1 MALKPAMSTTDS
13 ESVQRPAHADLTRI
27 RRLFWTIGPALGLLQ
42 ALALRNNI
50 DHDAVAYL
58 DMADRFLH
66 GAHGALLNA
75 YWSPL
80 YPFLLA
86 HAILFA
92 SPYWQATALHLVN
105 FAIYLLVLLSF
116 DFFLKQILPRASES
130 AAPDALP
137 ERTLHALAHA
147 LVLWCC
153 LILTSLGQSHP
164 DLLVMAAVFFA
175 AGITERLR
183 TRGVTLAWCAALGA
197 VLGLGYLAKAAM
209 FPLAFVFLLVAI
221 LAARRPVSLRAAALL
236 AFAVLTFALIAGAY
250 IYMLSRSERR
260 FTVGDSAKIA
270 YAMEVNGTG
279 APAHPRQKIFDRPAI
294 YIYADHL
301 VGTNPGWYDP
311 AYWRAGIEP
320 KFNLARQADVLHRSL
335 DIYFFVFAQLG
346 AVFGGFLA
354 LLFMGG
360 RRATLRRVAGQWP
373 LYVPALAALAMYS
386 LVHVELR
393 FLGGFVVLL
402 CLALFLGVGKTS
414 PESRSFA
421 AAIVLAV
428 VIILGTQIVWEAGH
442 NLVALAQNA
451 KSSDWLVA
459 KDLESHGVHRGDQ
472 VATIGEL
479 PSIYWGRLAGVTL
492 TGEISADDAAAF
504 WAATPDLKAQIAN
517 ALARSGIAA
526 IVALG
531 VPQWAVSQGSAEGDL
546 AGKPPGKPD
555 VWSQAGTTNYFVL
568 PVRAFIP
575 TGNTTPAGNMDLS
588 RSSSPR
594 KSP

>member
-1 MALKPAMSTTDS
+1 MPSS
-13 ESVQRPAHADLTRI
+13 ESVQRASRADLSRI

-42 ALALRNNI
+42 ALALRNSI

-58 DMADRFLH
+58 DMAGGFLH
-66 GAHGALLNA
+66 GTRGAFLNA

-86 HAILFA
+86 HAIVFA

-116 DFFLKQILPRASES
+116 DFFLNQVLPQASQS
-130 AAPDALP
+130 ALPDALP
-137 ERTLHALAHA
+137 DRMLRALAYA

-183 TRGVTLAWCAALGA
+183 AGGATLAWCVALGA

-221 LAARRPVSLRAAALL
+221 LAARRPISPRASALL

-270 YAMEVNGTG
+270 YAMEVNGAG

-320 KFNLARQADVLHRSL
+320 KFNLARQADVLHRTL

-346 AVFGGFLA
+346 AVFAGFLA
-354 LLFMGG
+354 LLFVGD

-373 LYVPALAALAMYS
+373 LYVPALAALGMYS

-393 FLGGFVVLL
+393 FLGGFVALL
-402 CLALFLGVGKTS
+402 CLALFLGVRETS

-421 AAIVLAV
+421 TAIVLAV
-428 VIILGTQIVWEAGH
+428 VVMLGTQIAWEAGH

-451 KSSDWLVA
+451 KSSDWLIA
-459 KDLESHGVHRGDQ
+459 KDLESRGIHRGDR

-479 PSIYWGRLAGVTL
+479 PSIYWARLAGVTL

-504 WAATPDLKAQIAN
+504 WAATPSVRMQIAG
-517 ALARSGIAA
+517 ALAQAGIAA
-526 IVALG
+526 IVAQG
-531 VPQWAVSQGSAEGDL
+531 VPKWVVSQGSAEEKP
-546 AGKPPGKPD
+546 AGEPND
-555 VWSQAGTTNYFVL
+555 WSEAGTTNYFVL
-568 PVRAFIP
+568 PVQALIP
-575 TGNTTPAGNMDLS
+575 TENTIPA
-588 RSSSPR
+588 
-594 KSP
+594 

>member
-1 MALKPAMSTTDS
+1 MALRPALYTANS
-13 ESVQRPAHADLTRI
+13 ESVQRSARADLSRI
-27 RRLFWTIGPALGLLQ
+27 RRLSWTIGPVLGLLQ
-42 ALALRNNI
+42 ALALRNSI

-58 DMADRFLH
+58 NMADRFLH

-92 SPYWQATALHLVN
+92 SSYWQATALHLVN

-116 DFFLKQILPRASES
+116 EFFLKQILARRSES
-130 AAPDALP
+130 ALPDAVP
-137 ERTLHALAHA
+137 ERMMRAFAYA

-183 TRGVTLAWCAALGA
+183 ARGATLAWCAALGA

-221 LAARRPVSLRAAALL
+221 LAARRPVSPRAAALL
-236 AFAVLTFALIAGAY
+236 AFAVLIFALIAGAY
-250 IYMLSRSERR
+250 IYMLSRAEGR
-260 FTVGDSAKIA
+260 FTLGDSAKIA
-270 YAMEVNGTG
+270 YAMEVNGAG

-335 DIYFFVFAQLG
+335 DIYFSVFMQLG

-354 LLFMGG
+354 LLFVGD
-360 RRATLRRVAGQWP
+360 RHAILRRVAGQWP

-386 LVHVELR
+386 IVHVELR
-393 FLGGFVVLL
+393 FLGGFVALL
-402 CLALFLGVGKTS
+402 CLALFLGVRENS
-414 PESRSFA
+414 PESRPFA
-421 AAIVLAV
+421 AAIFLAV
-428 VIILGTQIVWEAGH
+428 VTILGTQIAWEAGH

-459 KDLESHGVHRGDQ
+459 KDLESRGIHRGDK

-504 WAATPDLKAQIAN
+504 WAATPDLKAQIAG
-517 ALARSGIAA
+517 ALSQAGIAA
-526 IVALG
+526 VVAQA
-531 VPQWAVSQGSAEGDL
+531 VPQWAASEGSAEGK
-546 AGKPPGKPD
+546 A
-555 VWSQAGTTNYFVL
+555 VAWSQAGTTNYFVL
-568 PVRAFIP
+568 PVQSFIPIGNTIP
-575 TGNTTPAGNMDLS
+575 TGDTNLS
-588 RSSSPR
+588 GSAPP
-594 KSP
+594 KKNP

>member
-1 MALKPAMSTTDS
+1 MGLKPALYTASS
-13 ESVQRPAHADLTRI
+13 ESVQRAANADLFRI

-42 ALALRNNI
+42 ALALRNSI

-86 HAILFA
+86 HAIVFA

-116 DFFLKQILPRASES
+116 DFFLKQVVPQTS
-130 AAPDALP
+130 ADALN
-137 ERTLHALAHA
+137 ERAMRALAYA

-164 DLLVMAAVFFA
+164 DLLVVAAVFFA

-183 TRGVTLAWCAALGA
+183 ARGVTLASCAALGA

-221 LAARRPVSLRAAALL
+221 LAARRPVSSRAAALL

-250 IYMLSRSERR
+250 GYMLSRAEQR
-260 FTVGDSAKIA
+260 FTLGDSAKIA
-270 YAMEVNGTG
+270 YAMEVNGAG
-279 APAHPRQKIFDRPAI
+279 APAHPRQKIFDYPAI
-294 YIYADHL
+294 YIYADRL

-335 DIYFFVFAQLG
+335 DIYFSVFVQLG
-346 AVFGGFLA
+346 AVFAGFLA
-354 LLFMGG
+354 LLFVGD

-373 LYVPALAALAMYS
+373 LYVPALAALGMYS

-393 FLGGFVVLL
+393 FLGGFVALL
-402 CLALFLGVGKTS
+402 CLALFLGAGEAS
-414 PESRSFA
+414 PESRPFT

-428 VIILGTQIVWEAGH
+428 VVILGTQIAWEAGH

-451 KSSDWLVA
+451 KSSDWLIA
-459 KDLESHGVHRGDQ
+459 KDLESRGIHAGDK

-504 WAATPDLKAQIAN
+504 WAATPDLKAQIAG
-517 ALARSGIAA
+517 ALSQAGIGA
-526 IVALG
+526 IVADG
-531 VPQWAVSQGSAEGDL
+531 VPQSAVSQGSAEGEP
-546 AGKPPGKPD
+546 AA
-555 VWSQAGTTNYFVL
+555 WSQAGTTNYFVL
-568 PVRAFIP
+568 PVQAFIP
-575 TGNTTPAGNMDLS
+575 TGNTIPAGNTNRLGS
-588 RSSSPR
+588 ASPQ

>member
-1 MALKPAMSTTDS
+1 MALKPAVYTANS
-13 ESVQRPAHADLTRI
+13 ESVQRAAHADLSRV
-27 RRLFWTIGPALGLLQ
+27 RWLFWTIGPALGLLQ

-66 GAHGALLNA
+66 GARGALLNA

-86 HAILFA
+86 HAIVFA

-116 DFFLKQILPRASES
+116 DFFLKRILAQTSEN
-130 AAPDALP
+130 AWMEWAL
-137 ERTLHALAHA
+137 RGLAYA

-183 TRGVTLAWCAALGA
+183 TRGATLAWCAALGA

-209 FPLAFVFLLVAI
+209 FPLGFVFLIVAI
-221 LAARRPVSLRAAALL
+221 LALRRPISPRAAALL
-236 AFAVLTFALIAGAY
+236 AFAVLMFALIASAY
-250 IYMLSRSERR
+250 SYMLSRVEQR

-270 YAMEVNGTG
+270 YAMEVNGAG

-320 KFNLARQADVLHRSL
+320 KFNLARQVDVLHRSL
-335 DIYFFVFAQLG
+335 DIYFSVFTQLG
-346 AVFGGFLA
+346 AVFGGFVA
-354 LLFMGG
+354 LLFIGD

-373 LYVPALAALAMYS
+373 LYVPALAVLGMYS

-393 FLGGFVVLL
+393 FLGGFVALL
-402 CLALFLGVGKTS
+402 CLALFLGVETS
-414 PESRSFA
+414 PESRHFA
-421 AAIVLAV
+421 AAIVVAV
-428 VIILGTQIVWEAGH
+428 VVILGTQIAWEAGH
-442 NLVALAQNA
+442 NFVALAQNA
-451 KSSDWLVA
+451 KSSDWLIA
-459 KDLESHGVHRGDQ
+459 KDLESRGIHRGDR

-479 PSIYWGRLAGVTL
+479 PSIYWARLAGVTL
-492 TGEISADDAAAF
+492 TGEISADDAGAF
-504 WAATPDLKAQIAN
+504 WAATPDLRAQIAR
-517 ALARSGIAA
+517 ALAQAGIAA
-526 IVALG
+526 IVAQG
-531 VPQWAVSQGSAEGDL
+531 VPQWADSQGR
-546 AGKPPGKPD
+546 PD
-555 VWSQAGTTNYFVL
+555 GWSEAGTTNYFVL
-568 PVRAFIP
+568 PVQAFIP
-575 TGNTTPAGNMDLS
+575 TGNTIPAGNTNSFDS
-588 RSSSPR
+588 TSP
-594 KSP
+594 KKNP

>member
-1 MALKPAMSTTDS
+1 M
-13 ESVQRPAHADLTRI
+13 
-27 RRLFWTIGPALGLLQ
+27 GLLQ

-58 DMADRFLH
+58 DMADRFLQ
-66 GAHGALLNA
+66 GARGALLNA

-86 HAILFA
+86 HAIAFA

-116 DFFLKQILPRASES
+116 DFFLKRILAQTS
-130 AAPDALP
+130 ANARMEWAL
-137 ERTLHALAHA
+137 RALAYA

-183 TRGVTLAWCAALGA
+183 TRSVTLAWCAALGA

-209 FPLAFVFLLVAI
+209 FPLGFVFLIVAI
-221 LAARRPVSLRAAALL
+221 LALRRPISPRAAVLL
-236 AFAVLTFALIAGAY
+236 TFAVLTFALIAGAY
-250 IYMLSRSERR
+250 SYMLSRVEQR

-270 YAMEVNGTG
+270 YAMEVNGAG

-294 YIYADHL
+294 YIYADRL

-335 DIYFFVFAQLG
+335 DIYFSVFAQLG

-354 LLFMGG
+354 LLFIGD

-373 LYVPALAALAMYS
+373 LYVPALAALGMYS

-393 FLGGFVVLL
+393 FLGGFVALL
-402 CLALFLGVGKTS
+402 CLALFLGVEIS
-414 PESRSFA
+414 PESRPFA

-428 VIILGTQIVWEAGH
+428 VVMLGTQIAWEAGH
-442 NLVALAQNA
+442 NFVALAQNA

-459 KDLESHGVHRGDQ
+459 KDLESRGIHRGDR
-472 VATIGEL
+472 VATIGEQ
-479 PSIYWGRLAGVTL
+479 PSIYWARLAGVTL
-492 TGEISADDAAAF
+492 TGEISAADAAAF
-504 WAATPDLKAQIAN
+504 WAAAPDLKVQIAR
-517 ALARSGIAA
+517 ALAQAGIAA
-526 IVALG
+526 IVAQG
-531 VPQWAVSQGSAEGDL
+531 VPQSAVSQGSVD
-546 AGKPPGKPD
+546 GKPD
-555 VWSQAGTTNYFVL
+555 GWSEAGTTNYFVL
-568 PVRAFIP
+568 PVQAFIP
-575 TGNTTPAGNMDLS
+575 TGNTIPAGNTNRLDS
-588 RSSSPR
+588 TSPQ
-594 KSP
+594 KTP

>member
-1 MALKPAMSTTDS
+1 MALKPAVYTANS
-13 ESVQRPAHADLTRI
+13 ESVQRAAHADLSRV

-86 HAILFA
+86 HAIVFA

-105 FAIYLLVLLSF
+105 FAIYLLVLVSF
-116 DFFLKQILPRASES
+116 DFCLKRILAQTSEN
-130 AAPDALP
+130 AGKEWAT
-137 ERTLHALAHA
+137 RALAYA

-183 TRGVTLAWCAALGA
+183 TRGVTLASCAALGA

-209 FPLAFVFLLVAI
+209 FPLGFVFLIVAI
-221 LAARRPVSLRAAALL
+221 LALRRPISPRAAILL
-236 AFAVLTFALIAGAY
+236 AFAVLMFALIAGAY
-250 IYMLSRSERR
+250 SYMLSRSEQR

-270 YAMEVNGTG
+270 YAMEVNGVG

-320 KFNLARQADVLHRSL
+320 KFNLARQVDVVHRSL
-335 DIYFFVFAQLG
+335 DIYFSVFTQLG
-346 AVFGGFLA
+346 AVFSGFLA
-354 LLFMGG
+354 LLFIGDS
-360 RRATLRRVAGQWP
+360 RATLRRVAGQWP
-373 LYVPALAALAMYS
+373 LHVPALAALGMYS

-393 FLGGFVVLL
+393 FLGGFVALL
-402 CLALFLGVGKTS
+402 CLALFLGVGETS
-414 PESRSFA
+414 PESRPFA
-421 AAIVLAV
+421 AAIVVAV
-428 VIILGTQIVWEAGH
+428 VVILGTQIAWEAGH
-442 NLVALAQNA
+442 NFVALAQNA
-451 KSSDWLVA
+451 KSSDWLIA
-459 KDLESHGVHRGDQ
+459 KDLESRGIHRGDK

-479 PSIYWGRLAGVTL
+479 PSIYWARLAGVTL

-504 WAATPDLKAQIAN
+504 WAATPDLRAQIAR
-517 ALARSGIAA
+517 ALAQAGIAA
-526 IVALG
+526 IVAQG
-531 VPQWAVSQGSAEGDL
+531 VPQWAVSVGRAEGKNDE
-546 AGKPPGKPD
+546 
-555 VWSQAGTTNYFVL
+555 WSEAGTTNYFVL
-568 PVRAFIP
+568 PVQAFIP
-575 TGNTTPAGNMDLS
+575 TGNTIPAGNTNRHDS
-588 RSSSPR
+588 NSPQ

>member
-1 MALKPAMSTTDS
+1 MPELLWDMALKPAVYTADS
-13 ESVQRPAHADLTRI
+13 ESVQRAVHADLSRI

-86 HAILFA
+86 HAIVFA

-116 DFFLKQILPRASES
+116 DFFLKRILSQTSEN
-130 AAPDALP
+130 AWKEWAL
-137 ERTLHALAHA
+137 RALAYA

-183 TRGVTLAWCAALGA
+183 TRGATLAWCAALGA

-209 FPLAFVFLLVAI
+209 FPLGFVFLIVAI
-221 LAARRPVSLRAAALL
+221 LALRRPISPRAAALL
-236 AFAVLTFALIAGAY
+236 AFAVLTFALVAGAY
-250 IYMLSRSERR
+250 SYMLSRSERR

-270 YAMEVNGTG
+270 YAMEVNGAG

-294 YIYADHL
+294 YIYADRL

-320 KFNLARQADVLHRSL
+320 KFNLARQADVFHRSL
-335 DIYFFVFAQLG
+335 DVYFSVFTQLG

-354 LLFMGG
+354 LLFIGDS
-360 RRATLRRVAGQWP
+360 RAILRRVAGQWP
-373 LYVPALAALAMYS
+373 LYVPALAALGMYS

-393 FLGGFVVLL
+393 FLGGFVALL
-402 CLALFLGVGKTS
+402 CLALFLGVETS
-414 PESRSFA
+414 PESRPFA

-428 VIILGTQIVWEAGH
+428 VIMLGTQIAWEAGH
-442 NLVALAQNA
+442 NFVALAQNV
-451 KSSDWLVA
+451 KGSDWLIA
-459 KDLESHGVHRGDQ
+459 KDLESRGIHRGDK

-479 PSIYWGRLAGVTL
+479 PSIYWARLAGVTL

-504 WAATPDLKAQIAN
+504 WAAAPDLKAQIAR
-517 ALARSGIAA
+517 ALVQAGIAA
-526 IVALG
+526 IVAQG
-531 VPQWAVSQGSAEGDL
+531 VPQWAVSQGSAQGR
-546 AGKPPGKPD
+546 PD
-555 VWSQAGTTNYFVL
+555 GWSEAGTTNYFVL
-568 PVRAFIP
+568 PVQAMI
-575 TGNTTPAGNMDLS
+575 PAGNTNLS
-588 RSSSPR
+588 GSSSPQKR
-594 KSP
+594 P

>member
-1 MALKPAMSTTDS
+1 MALKPAVYAANS
-13 ESVQRPAHADLTRI
+13 ESVPRTAHADISRI
-27 RRLFWTIGPALGLLQ
+27 RLLFWTIGPALGLLQ

-86 HAILFA
+86 HAIMFA

-116 DFFLKQILPRASES
+116 DFSLKRILAQTSQNASMEWALRAF
-130 AAPDALP
+130 AY
-137 ERTLHALAHA
+137 A

-164 DLLVMAAVFFA
+164 DLLVMAAVFVA

-183 TRGVTLAWCAALGA
+183 TRGATLAWCAALGA

-209 FPLAFVFLLVAI
+209 FPVGFVFLIVAI
-221 LAARRPVSLRAAALL
+221 LALRRPISPRAAALL
-236 AFAVLTFALIAGAY
+236 AFAVLTFALIAGVY
-250 IYMLSRSERR
+250 SYMLSRSEQR

-270 YAMEVNGTG
+270 YAMEVNGAG

-301 VGTNPGWYDP
+301 AGTNPGWYDP

-320 KFNLARQADVLHRSL
+320 KFNLARQVDVLHRSL
-335 DIYFFVFAQLG
+335 DIYFSVFTQLG
-346 AVFGGFLA
+346 AVFAGFLA
-354 LLFMGG
+354 LLFIGHS
-360 RRATLRRVAGQWP
+360 RATLRRVAGHWP
-373 LYVPALAALAMYS
+373 LYVPALAALGMYS

-393 FLGGFVVLL
+393 FLGGFVALL
-402 CLALFLGVGKTS
+402 CLALFLGVETS
-414 PESRSFA
+414 PESRPFA

-428 VIILGTQIVWEAGH
+428 VIILGTQIAWEAGH
-442 NLVALAQNA
+442 NVVALAQNA
-451 KSSDWLVA
+451 RNSDWLIA
-459 KDLESHGVHRGDQ
+459 KDLESRGIHRGDK

-479 PSIYWGRLAGVTL
+479 PSIYWARLAGVTL

-504 WAATPDLKAQIAN
+504 WAATPDLRAQIAS
-517 ALARSGIAA
+517 ALAQAGIAA
-526 IVALG
+526 IVAQG
-531 VPQWAVSQGSAEGDL
+531 VPKWAVSQGSAEG
-546 AGKPPGKPD
+546 KPD
-555 VWSQAGTTNYFVL
+555 DWSEAETTNCFVL
-568 PVRAFIP
+568 PVQA
-575 TGNTTPAGNMDLS
+575 LHS
-588 RSSSPR
+588 H
-594 KSP
+594 

>member
-1 MALKPAMSTTDS
+1 MALKPAVYTADS
-13 ESVQRPAHADLTRI
+13 ESAERAAHADLSRI
-27 RRLFWTIGPALGLLQ
+27 RLLFWTIGPALGLLQ
-42 ALALRNNI
+42 ALALRHNI

-86 HAILFA
+86 HAIVFA
-92 SPYWQATALHLVN
+92 SPYWQASALHLVN

-116 DFFLKQILPRASES
+116 DFFLKPILAQISES
-130 AAPDALP
+130 GLP
-137 ERTLHALAHA
+137 EWSMRALAYA

-183 TRGVTLAWCAALGA
+183 IRGATLAWCAALGA

-209 FPLAFVFLLVAI
+209 FPLAFVFLIVAT
-221 LAARRPVSLRAAALL
+221 LALRKPISPRAAALL
-236 AFAVLTFALIAGAY
+236 AFAVLTFALVAGAY
-250 IYMLSRSERR
+250 SYMLSRVERR

-270 YAMEVNGTG
+270 YAMEVNGVG

-335 DIYFFVFAQLG
+335 DIYFSVFTQLG

-354 LLFMGG
+354 LLFIGD

-393 FLGGFVVLL
+393 FLGGFVALL
-402 CLALFLGVGKTS
+402 CLALFLGVGETS
-414 PESRSFA
+414 PESRPFA

-428 VIILGTQIVWEAGH
+428 VIILGTQIAWEAGH
-442 NLVALAQNA
+442 NLVALVQNA
-451 KSSDWLVA
+451 ESSDWLIA
-459 KDLESHGVHRGDQ
+459 KDLESRGIHRGDK

-479 PSIYWGRLAGVTL
+479 PSIYWARLAGVTL
-492 TGEISADDAAAF
+492 TGEISVDDAAAF
-504 WAATPDLKAQIAN
+504 WAATPDLRAQIAR
-517 ALARSGIAA
+517 ALAQAGIAA
-526 IVALG
+526 IVAQG
-531 VPQWAVSQGSAEGDL
+531 PPQSALSVGRAEGKPGEWSE
-546 AGKPPGKPD
+546 AGK
-555 VWSQAGTTNYFVL
+555 TNYFVL
-568 PVRAFIP
+568 PVQALI
-575 TGNTTPAGNMDLS
+575 PAGNTNRLDS
-588 RSSSPR
+588 ISPR
-594 KSP
+594 KTP

>member
-1 MALKPAMSTTDS
+1 MTLKPRVDTANS
-13 ESVQRPAHADLTRI
+13 ESVRRAPRADLARI

-50 DHDAVAYL
+50 DHDAVSYL
-58 DMADRFLH
+58 DMAGGFLH

-86 HAILFA
+86 HAIVFA
-92 SPYWQATALHLVN
+92 SPYGQATALHLVN

-116 DFFLKQILPRASES
+116 DFFLNQISPRASAS
-130 AAPDALP
+130 ALPDAAP
-137 ERTLHALAHA
+137 ERMLRAVAYA
-147 LVLWCC
+147 VVLWCC

-183 TRGVTLAWCAALGA
+183 TRGPTLASCAALGA
-197 VLGLGYLAKAAM
+197 ALGLGYLAKAAM
-209 FPLAFVFLLVAI
+209 FPLGFVFLIVAI
-221 LAARRPVSLRAAALL
+221 LAVRRPISSRAAASL
-236 AFAVLTFALIAGAY
+236 AFAVITFALIAGAY
-250 IYMLSRSERR
+250 SFMLSRVERR

-270 YAMEVNGTG
+270 YAMEVNGAG

-294 YIYADHL
+294 YVYADRL

-320 KFNLARQADVLHRSL
+320 KFNLSRQADVLHRSL
-335 DIYFFVFAQLG
+335 DIYFSVFTQLG

-354 LLFMGG
+354 LLFIGDS
-360 RRATLRRVAGQWP
+360 RATLRRVAGRWP

-393 FLGGFVVLL
+393 FLDGFVALL
-402 CLALFLGVGKTS
+402 CLALFLGVETS
-414 PESRSFA
+414 PESRPLA

-428 VIILGTQIVWEAGH
+428 VVILGTQIAWEAGH
-442 NLVALAQNA
+442 NLVTLAQNA
-451 KSSDWLVA
+451 ESSDWLVA
-459 KDLESHGVHRGDQ
+459 KDLESRGIQRGDN

-479 PSIYWGRLAGVTL
+479 PSIYWARLAGVTL
-492 TGEISADDAAAF
+492 TGEISVDDAAEF
-504 WAATPDLKAQIAN
+504 WAATPDLRAQIAK
-517 ALARSGIAA
+517 ALSQAGIEA
-526 IVALG
+526 IVAQG
-531 VPQWAVSQGSAEGDL
+531 VPQWAVSQGSAQ
-546 AGKPPGKPD
+546 GKPD
-555 VWSQAGTTNYFVL
+555 DWSEAGKTNYFVL
-568 PVRAFIP
+568 PVQALMP
-575 TGNTTPAGNMDLS
+575 TGNTIPAGNTNRLDS
-588 RSSSPR
+588 TSPPQ

>member
-1 MALKPAMSTTDS
+1 MALKPAVYTANS
-13 ESVQRPAHADLTRI
+13 EAVQRAPRADLSRI
-27 RRLFWTIGPALGLLQ
+27 RRLFWTIGPVLGLLQ
-42 ALALRNNI
+42 ALALRNSI

-92 SPYWQATALHLVN
+92 APYWQATALHLVN

-116 DFFLKQILPRASES
+116 DFFLKHILSRRLES
-130 AAPDALP
+130 AVP
-137 ERTLHALAHA
+137 ERMLRALAYA

-183 TRGVTLAWCAALGA
+183 ARGVTLASCAALGA

-221 LAARRPVSLRAAALL
+221 LAARRPVSPRAAAVL
-236 AFAVLTFALIAGAY
+236 AFAVLIFALIAGAY
-250 IYMLSRSERR
+250 VYMLSRAEGR
-260 FTVGDSAKIA
+260 FTLGDSAKIA
-270 YAMEVNGTG
+270 YAMEVNGAG

-335 DIYFFVFAQLG
+335 DIYFSVFVQLG

-354 LLFMGG
+354 LLFVGD
-360 RRATLRRVAGQWP
+360 RRAILRRVAGQWP

-393 FLGGFVVLL
+393 FLGGFVALL
-402 CLALFLGVGKTS
+402 CLALFFGVETS
-414 PESRSFA
+414 AESRAFA
-421 AAIVLAV
+421 AAIILAV
-428 VIILGTQIVWEAGH
+428 VIILGTQIAWEAGH

-459 KDLESHGVHRGDQ
+459 KDLESRGIHRGDK

-479 PSIYWGRLAGVTL
+479 PSIYWARLAGVTL

-504 WAATPDLKAQIAN
+504 WAATPDLKAQIAG
-517 ALARSGIAA
+517 ALSQAGIGA
-526 IVALG
+526 IVADG
-531 VPQWAVSQGSAEGDL
+531 VPQSAVSQGSAEGEP
-546 AGKPPGKPD
+546 AA
-555 VWSQAGTTNYFVL
+555 WSQAGTTNYFVL
-568 PVRAFIP
+568 PVQAFIP
-575 TGNTTPAGNMDLS
+575 TGNTIPAGNTNRLGS
-588 RSSSPR
+588 ASPQ

>member
-1 MALKPAMSTTDS
+1 M
-13 ESVQRPAHADLTRI
+13 
-27 RRLFWTIGPALGLLQ
+27 GLLQ

-58 DMADRFLH
+58 DMADRFLR

-86 HAILFA
+86 HAIVFA

-116 DFFLKQILPRASES
+116 DFFLKRILAQTSENAWKEWVTRAF
-130 AAPDALP
+130 AY
-137 ERTLHALAHA
+137 A

-164 DLLVMAAVFFA
+164 DLLVMAAVFVA

-183 TRGVTLAWCAALGA
+183 TRGVTLTSCAALGA

-209 FPLAFVFLLVAI
+209 FPLGFVFLIVAI
-221 LAARRPVSLRAAALL
+221 LALRSPISPRAAVLL

-250 IYMLSRSERR
+250 SYMLSRSERR

-270 YAMEVNGTG
+270 YAMEVNGAG

-294 YIYADHL
+294 YIYADRL

-335 DIYFFVFAQLG
+335 DIYFSVFTQLG

-354 LLFMGG
+354 LLFIGDS
-360 RRATLRRVAGQWP
+360 RATLRRVAGQWP
-373 LYVPALAALAMYS
+373 LYVPALAALGMYS

-393 FLGGFVVLL
+393 FLGGFVALL
-402 CLALFLGVGKTS
+402 CLALFLGVGETS
-414 PESRSFA
+414 PESRPFA

-428 VIILGTQIVWEAGH
+428 VIMLGTQIAWEAGH

-451 KSSDWLVA
+451 TSSDWLIA
-459 KDLESHGVHRGDQ
+459 KDLESRGIHRGDK

-479 PSIYWGRLAGVTL
+479 PSIYWARLAGVTL

-504 WAATPDLKAQIAN
+504 WAATPDLKAQIAS
-517 ALARSGIAA
+517 ALAQAGIAA
-526 IVALG
+526 IVAQG
-531 VPQWAVSQGSAEGDL
+531 VPKWAVSQGSAQGEP
-546 AGKPPGKPD
+546 AGEPNE
-555 VWSQAGTTNYFVL
+555 WSEAGTTNYFVL
-568 PVRAFIP
+568 PVQA
-575 TGNTTPAGNMDLS
+575 LHS
-588 RSSSPR
+588 H
-594 KSP
+594 

>member
-1 MALKPAMSTTDS
+1 MALKPALYTSSS
-13 ESVQRPAHADLTRI
+13 ESVQRAARADHSRI
-27 RRLFWTIGPALGLLQ
+27 RLLFWIIGPALGLLQ
-42 ALALRNNI
+42 ALALRNSI

-86 HAILFA
+86 HAILFV
-92 SPYWQATALHLVN
+92 SPYWQVTALHLVN

-116 DFFLKQILPRASES
+116 DFFLKEVLARRSQS
-130 AAPDALP
+130 ALP
-137 ERTLHALAHA
+137 DRMLSAFGCALA
-147 LVLWCC
+147 LWCC

-183 TRGVTLAWCAALGA
+183 TRGTTLAWCAALGV

-221 LAARRPVSLRAAALL
+221 LAARRPVSPRAAALL
-236 AFAVLTFALIAGAY
+236 ASAAFSFALVAGAY
-250 IYMLSRSERR
+250 GYTLSRSERR
-260 FTVGDSAKIA
+260 FTLGDSAKIA
-270 YAMEVNGTG
+270 YAMEVNGAG
-279 APAHPRQKIFDRPAI
+279 APAHPREKIFDRPAI

-335 DIYFFVFAQLG
+335 DIYFSVFVQLG
-346 AVFGGFLA
+346 AVFAGFLA
-354 LLFMGG
+354 LLFVGD
-360 RRATLRRVAGQWP
+360 RRAILRRVAGQWP

-393 FLGGFVVLL
+393 FLGGFVALL
-402 CLALFLGVGKTS
+402 CLALFLGVRENS
-414 PESRSFA
+414 PESRPFA

-428 VIILGTQIVWEAGH
+428 VIILGTQIAWEAGH

-451 KSSDWLVA
+451 KSSDWLIA
-459 KDLESHGVHRGDQ
+459 KDLESRGIHAGDK

-492 TGEISADDAAAF
+492 TGQISADDAAAF
-504 WAATPDLKAQIAN
+504 WAATPDLKSQIAG
-517 ALARSGIAA
+517 ALSRAGIAA
-526 IVALG
+526 IVAQA
-531 VPQWAVSQGSAEGDL
+531 VPQWAASEGSAEGK
-546 AGKPPGKPD
+546 AA
-555 VWSQAGTTNYFVL
+555 WSQAGTTNYFVL
-568 PVRAFIP
+568 PVQTFIP
-575 TGNTTPAGNMDLS
+575 TGNTIPAGNTNLS
-588 RSSSPR
+588 GSASPQ
-594 KSP
+594 KNP

>member
-1 MALKPAMSTTDS
+1 MALKPAVDMPSS
-13 ESVQRPAHADLTRI
+13 ESAQRAARADLSRI
-27 RRLFWTIGPALGLLQ
+27 RLLFWTIGPALGLLQ
-42 ALALRNNI
+42 ALALRNSI

-58 DMADRFLH
+58 DMADRFVH
-66 GAHGALLNA
+66 GAHSALLNA

-86 HAILFA
+86 HAIVLA

-116 DFFLKQILPRASES
+116 DFFLKPILAQISES
-130 AAPDALP
+130 GLP
-137 ERTLHALAHA
+137 EWAMRALAYA

-183 TRGVTLAWCAALGA
+183 VRGATLTWCAALGA
-197 VLGLGYLAKAAM
+197 VLGLGYLSKAAM
-209 FPLAFVFLLVAI
+209 FPLGFVFLIVVI
-221 LAARRPVSLRAAALL
+221 LAARRPISPRAAASL
-236 AFAVLTFALIAGAY
+236 AFALFTFALIAGAY
-250 IYMLSRSERR
+250 SYMLSRSERR

-270 YAMEVNGTG
+270 YAMEVNGAG
-279 APAHPRQKIFDRPAI
+279 VPAHPRQKIFDRPAI

-320 KFNLARQADVLHRSL
+320 EFNLARQADVLHRSL
-335 DIYFFVFAQLG
+335 DIYFSVFAQLG

-354 LLFMGG
+354 LLFIGD

-393 FLGGFVVLL
+393 FLGGFVALL
-402 CLALFLGVGKTS
+402 CLALFLGVMKTS
-414 PESRSFA
+414 PESRPFA

-428 VIILGTQIVWEAGH
+428 VIVLGTQIAWEAGH
-442 NLVALAQNA
+442 NVVALAQNA
-451 KSSDWLVA
+451 QSSDWLIA
-459 KDLESHGVHRGDQ
+459 KDLESRGIRPGDR

-479 PSIYWGRLAGVTL
+479 PTIYWARLAGVTL

-504 WAATPDLKAQIAN
+504 WAATPDLKAQIAG
-517 ALARSGIAA
+517 ALSRTGIAA
-526 IVALG
+526 IVTQGLPPSA
-531 VPQWAVSQGSAEGDL
+531 ASAGSAERE
-546 AGKPPGKPD
+546 PD
-555 VWSQAGTTNYFVL
+555 GWSQAGTTNYFVL
-568 PVRAFIP
+568 PVQAFIP
-575 TGNTTPAGNMDLS
+575 TGNTTPAGNTNPS
-588 RSSSPR
+588 GSSSPR
-594 KSP
+594 KRP